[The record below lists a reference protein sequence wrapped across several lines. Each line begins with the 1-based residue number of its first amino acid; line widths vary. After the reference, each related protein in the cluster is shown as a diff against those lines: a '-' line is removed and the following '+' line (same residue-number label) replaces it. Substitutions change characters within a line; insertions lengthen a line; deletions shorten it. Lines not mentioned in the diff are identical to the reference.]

1 MASSINA
8 SATGVGGVIT
18 TADASGVLQLQ
29 SNGTT
34 SVEVTNSTF
43 KFNSGYGSVATAYG
57 CRAWVNFNGTGTVA
71 IRASGNVTSITDN
84 GTGNYS
90 VNFTTAMIDANYAT
104 IATDLSMDSTFLNS
118 VEVIEGTTPSTTSVN
133 LIVCSVRDGGSTYIG
148 RDAPAVYC
156 AIFR

>member
-1 MASSINA
+1 MASIINA

-57 CRAWVNFNGTGTVA
+57 CRAWIEFNGTGTPSA
-71 IRASGNVTSITDN
+71 YASGNISSITDN
-84 GTGNYS
+84 GTGDYIL
-90 VNFTTAMIDANYAT
+90 NFSTAMPDANYSAIGT
-104 IATDLSMDSTFLNS
+104 VGGRASTFAGYVLTTLDFTSANIRVYVVNGSNAAVDVNAVS
-118 VEVIEGTTPSTTSVN
+118 V
-133 LIVCSVRDGGSTYIG
+133 
-148 RDAPAVYC
+148 